1 MERSRDAGSIPA
13 ASTPQPLFQ
22 KGVADFYLALRQNL
36 WVKMM
41 DFAKEDSGLRPE
53 GFFAFVPIPKMGEKD
68 APARIAGAPL
78 GLGP

>member
-1 MERSRDAGSIPA
+1 MIGISLRSSICVELIFP
-13 ASTPQPLFQ
+13 SLNR
-22 KGVADFYLALRQNL
+22 ALRQNL